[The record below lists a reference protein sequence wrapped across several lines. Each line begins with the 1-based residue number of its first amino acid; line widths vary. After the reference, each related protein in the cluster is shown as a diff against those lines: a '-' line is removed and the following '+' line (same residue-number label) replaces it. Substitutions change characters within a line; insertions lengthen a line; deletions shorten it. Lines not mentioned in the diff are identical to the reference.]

1 MVRIFALLIHVILFA
16 PLGSAIAAGHEDNAM
31 TITRHYVYAGDR
43 RIHYR
48 RAGSGPPLVIVHP
61 SPGSSFGVI
70 DRIQRHSA
78 NHTVIALDTPGYG
91 ESEALTLE
99 RPTLTDYAQALVEA
113 LDALGLP
120 QTDLYGAHTGA
131 GIALETAHRFP
142 DRVRRVVLDGLPVF
156 TDAERQDYLDNY
168 TPSLAPRWDGS
179 HLITTWAMRRDM
191 YVFAPWYERTRDA
204 RRKRD
209 LPSAD
214 ALHDVTVDFLR
225 AGHGY
230 WKGYHAIF
238 RSDPTPALTEIRR
251 PTLLLSRPTDA
262 LVGHL
267 TRLDNVSA
275 SVTLE
280 VKAEDA
286 DGLAARFLA
295 RGRALPDAGPAPA
308 VTPSADQVRRSY
320 VEVDAGQILMRRVG
334 PTSGRPLVLFHAS
347 PASSLGMESLML
359 AFAGERPVFTF
370 DNPGNGDSAPLEGSP
385 DLTDTATALV
395 QAVRAAGIDD
405 YDLYGT
411 HTGAMIAMEAAIAD
425 PDSVR
430 HLILDGITIFSDE
443 FTQELLT
450 EYVEPLETHIDG
462 RHMIWAWN
470 FLRDVGLWWPHYNRT
485 IAGAEGRGGVGS
497 PEGMH
502 RGVVEFLKG
511 GRTFHHNYQA
521 AFAYPTAERLP
532 LVKTPM
538 LICASKTDPL
548 RNALEPA
555 KKIVPNA
562 MVELTNGRGDP
573 ATLELYRRFMGSV
586 SE

>member
-1 MVRIFALLIHVILFA
+1 MARTFALLIHVILFA
-16 PLGSAIAAGHEDNAM
+16 PIGSALAADHQDNTM

-48 RAGSGPPLVIVHP
+48 RAGTGPPLVIVHP

-70 DRIQRHSA
+70 GRIQRHSA

-91 ESEALTLE
+91 ESEALALD
-99 RPTLTDYAQALVEA
+99 RPTLTDYAESLVEA
-113 LDALGLP
+113 LDALGLSRI
-120 QTDLYGAHTGA
+120 DLYGAHTGA
-131 GIALETAHRFP
+131 GIALTTAHEFP

-191 YVFAPWYERTRDA
+191 YVFAPWYDRAREA

-225 AGHGY
+225 AGPGY

-238 RSDPTPALTEIRR
+238 RSDPTPALTEISR

-267 TRLDNVSA
+267 ARLDNVSK

-280 VKAEDA
+280 SNAEDA
-286 DGLAARFLA
+286 DALAAKFLA
-295 RGRALPDAGPAPA
+295 RGRALADVGAPPA
-308 VTPSADQVRRSY
+308 VAPSMGQVRRSY

-334 PTSGRPLVLFHAS
+334 PTTGRPLVLFHAS
-347 PASSLGMESLML
+347 PSSSLGMESLML
-359 AFAGERPVFTF
+359 EFADERPVFTF
-370 DNPGNGDSAPLEGSP
+370 DNPGNGDSAPLPGSP
-385 DLTDTATALV
+385 NLTDTAAALV
-395 QAVRAAGIDD
+395 QAIRAAGIDE

-411 HTGAMIAMEAAIAD
+411 HTGAMIAMEAAIAA
-425 PDSVR
+425 PDKVR
-430 HLILDGITIFSDE
+430 HLILDGITIFSEE

-485 IAGAEGRGGVGS
+485 IAGAEGRGGGGS
-497 PEGMH
+497 PEGLH

-532 LVKTPM
+532 LIKTPM
-538 LICASKTDPL
+538 LICASASDPL

-555 KKIVPNA
+555 RQIVPEA
-562 MVELTNGRGDP
+562 MVQLTNGRGDP
-573 ATLELYRRFMGSV
+573 ATLALYRRFMADV
-586 SE
+586 DE